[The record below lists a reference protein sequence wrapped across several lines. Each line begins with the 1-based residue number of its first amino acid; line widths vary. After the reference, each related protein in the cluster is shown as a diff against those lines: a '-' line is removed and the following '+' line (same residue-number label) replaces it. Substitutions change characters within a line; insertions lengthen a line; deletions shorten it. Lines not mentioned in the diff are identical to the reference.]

1 MVVQGLPEDA
11 FPIVVAHRGA
21 SSRYPENTL
30 PAFEAAVEL
39 GAPVVELD
47 VRLSAD
53 GVPVVIHD
61 ADVSRTTGGRGLVHE
76 LTAAEIVRLP
86 AGTPE
91 VPARVPTL
99 GQALAVL
106 SGRAGVAIEIKNIP
120 GEPAYD
126 AEGRR
131 LVAAALAEV
140 ERSRFEGPVLVIS
153 FDLRSL
159 ATARELAPDVTRGL
173 LSTDHLDPRDALALA
188 LGAGHHLVLP
198 QVGAVR
204 AAGPGFVEEA
214 HAAGVRVGTWT
225 VDDAP
230 TLGEL
235 FSWGV
240 DAIASN
246 DVEAALAEL
255 ARFRSSR

>member
-1 MVVQGLPEDA
+1 MRTGLPEDA
-11 FPIVVAHRGA
+11 FPLVVAHRGA
-21 SSRYPENTL
+21 SARYPENTL
-30 PAFEAAVEL
+30 PAFEAAVAL

-47 VRLSAD
+47 VRLTAD
-53 GVPVVIHD
+53 GVPVVMHD
-61 ADVSRTTGGRGLVHE
+61 AEVSRTTDGRGLVHE
-76 LTAAEIVRLP
+76 LTAAEIARLR

-99 GQALAVL
+99 VQALAVL

-126 AEGRR
+126 PEGRAV
-131 LVAAALAEV
+131 VASALAEV
-140 ERSRFEGPVLVIS
+140 ERSGFEGPVLVIS
-153 FDLRSL
+153 FDPRSIE
-159 ATARELAPDVTRGL
+159 TARVLAPEVATGF

-188 LGAGHHLVLP
+188 RGAGHDLVLP
-198 QVGAVR
+198 AASALR

-225 VDDAP
+225 VDDGPSVRAF
-230 TLGEL
+230 L
-235 FSWGV
+235 SWGV

-246 DVEAALAEL
+246 DVETALAEL
-255 ARFRSSR
+255 AAFRGSR